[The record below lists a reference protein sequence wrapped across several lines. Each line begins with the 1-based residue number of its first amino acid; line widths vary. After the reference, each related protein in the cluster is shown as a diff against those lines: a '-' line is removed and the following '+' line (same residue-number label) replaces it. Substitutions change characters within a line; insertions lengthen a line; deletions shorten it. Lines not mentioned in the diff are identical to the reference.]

1 MGTLM
6 IMIMMND
13 DDNHQMFDHLP
24 KSMLRLE
31 PTTTR
36 RTKHCLIL
44 DNDHDEGVTMVIMIM
59 IMMMTR
65 WRGMMIMVA

>member
-1 MGTLM
+1 MM
-6 IMIMMND
+6 MMMMIMMIMMIMIIIMIMMND

-44 DNDHDEGVTMVIMIM
+44 YGDQNYD
-59 IMMMTR
+59 
-65 WRGMMIMVA
+65 